1 MEKGLLCADAAAL
14 VRLESISSFFGGE
27 LGQRFCRSDK
37 KVRELPFTLKDT
49 AGDGTEIVVQGI
61 IDAVFAENDGWVV
74 LDYKTG
80 GRGKSDDELRDF
92 YRPQL
97 AWYKKAVQRLLGVP
111 VKESW
116 LIMLDLDKQIAL

>member
-1 MEKGLLCADAAAL
+1 M
-14 VRLESISSFFGGE
+14 
-27 LGQRFCRSDK
+27 
-37 KVRELPFTLKDT
+37 
-49 AGDGTEIVVQGI
+49 
-61 IDAVFAENDGWVV
+61 
-74 LDYKTG
+74 LDCKTG

-116 LIMLDLDKQIAL
+116 LIMLDLDKQIEL